1 MNVKV
6 VNRYV
11 ELLTD
16 IIDTK
21 IRVEGQ
27 NSTFNKE
34 YIMSVLSRNEDE
46 ESQITEKIYKQTVK

>member
-46 ESQITEKIYKQTVK
+46 ESHIT